1 MVSETIQ
8 LSQSDESLG
17 QVSGGYVEASGDCGP
32 KIEAWGLRLEELR
45 VDELDRSDLECLGKA
60 LDQHPVSLHGPNV
73 GVELAERLLVVRT
86 REGRPGKLKANKV
99 QRAFENKRG
108 QRNIVLKARQM
119 GLTTWVAARFFLKTI
134 TQPGTLTL
142 EVAHTQEAAEEIF
155 RIVHRFLDW
164 LPDGLREGALKTG
177 RANVRQI
184 VFPEI
189 DAEYRVVSAADRN
202 AGRGLTVQNLHCS
215 ELARWPGDAA
225 DILAGLRAAMAPGGE
240 LILESTPQGVGGC
253 FYEEWRKAGETATV
267 RHFFPWWMET
277 RYHSE
282 AVDEASLTDEERVLM
297 ETHGLKLAQ
306 IAYRRRIRAD
316 FRGLTAQEYAEDEES
331 CFLASGES
339 VFELAAVEARLKT
352 APEPV
357 ERRKNGE
364 LEIWLP
370 PVKGKEYLVA
380 VDPAGG
386 GSDGDYSAAQ
396 VLEMETGLQ
405 CAEFAGHVGG
415 LELARFVTGLAAEYN
430 GAWLVVERNN
440 HGSGV
445 LALAETACKYER
457 IYQQGGRQGGQAGW
471 LTTSVSRP
479 AVIARLEAALV
490 EVPELFQSRRL
501 LGECRSFVRQP
512 NGSSG
517 AQAGTHDDRVMAMAI
532 GLAARA
538 ELAEKKTSRQLLA
551 SGRSLGGVRLGS
563 CSLSSS
569 SHSTNAWKLVAES
582 RCRISRLPFPAIAQP
597 GESPYNI
604 DSEELEERS
613 VCRCRRKRF
622 IPITPWCA

>member
-1 MVSETIQ
+1 M
-8 LSQSDESLG
+8 
-17 QVSGGYVEASGDCGP
+17 EARGDCEPRIDALGP
-32 KIEAWGLRLEELR
+32 LLEQLRNG
-45 VDELDRSDLECLGKA
+45 ELDRSELEFLGKV
-60 LDQHPVSLHGPNV
+60 LDRRPVSLRGPTAIFS
-73 GVELAERLLVVRT
+73 LAERLLVVRT
-86 REGRPGKLKANKV
+86 REGRPGKLIANKV
-99 QRAFENKRG
+99 QKAFEKKRG

-164 LPDGLREGALKTG
+164 LPNGLREGPLKTG

-184 VFPEI
+184 VFPEM
-189 DAEYRVVSAADRN
+189 DTEYRVVSAADRN

-225 DILAGLRAAMAPGGE
+225 DILAGLRAAMAPAGE

-253 FYEEWRKAGETATV
+253 FYEEWRKADETGAV
-267 RHFFPWWMET
+267 RHFFPWWMEQ
-277 RYHSE
+277 RYESE
-282 AVDEASLTDEERVLM
+282 AVDAVSLTDEERVLM
-297 ETHGLKLAQ
+297 KRHGLKLSQ

-316 FRGLTAQEYAEDEES
+316 FRRLTAQEYAEDEES

-339 VFELAAVEARLKT
+339 VFELEAVEARLKT

-357 ERRKNGE
+357 ERRQNGE
-364 LEIWLP
+364 LEVWLP
-370 PVKGKEYLVA
+370 PVKGKEYVVA

-386 GSDGDYSAAQ
+386 GSNGDYSAAQ

-415 LELARFVTGLAAEYN
+415 LELAQFVAGLAAEYN

-445 LALAETACKYER
+445 LALAETACKYEQ
-457 IYQQGGRQGGQAGW
+457 IYRKGGQAGW
-471 LTTSVSRP
+471 LTNSVSRP
-479 AVIARLEAALV
+479 TMISGLGAALV
-490 EVPELFQSRRL
+490 EEPACFQSRRL

-517 AQAGTHDDRVMAMAI
+517 AQAGTHDDCVTAMAI

-538 ELAEKKTSRQLLA
+538 ELAGKHSNAA
-551 SGRSLGGVRLGS
+551 S
-563 CSLSSS
+563 
-569 SHSTNAWKLVAES
+569 
-582 RCRISRLPFPAIAQP
+582 
-597 GESPYNI
+597 
-604 DSEELEERS
+604 
-613 VCRCRRKRF
+613 
-622 IPITPWCA
+622 